1 MLGSRKFASQTRA
14 APRPETLIGSRFS
27 QWLFSLCKCFAP
39 RVPGNLYYFN
49 SCADEFACRCYTGYF
64 ASDRQVPILRGIYR
78 ILYTDGGVFTI
89 CGLFMVRPQA
99 ITKSGRPR
107 PDSRRQAVLST
118 IIEEHLITGD
128 AVGSHVISERFA
140 CASGWSSATIRNVMS
155 ELEDAGLLE
164 QPHTSAGRIPTDQG
178 YRYYV
183 DNMLHWTTLSENDL
197 SAIESIGSGQEVTSR
212 PDRLMERA
220 SHVLSEI
227 SENVGIVVW
236 PSLAENRLKQI
247 RFMKLPDSRI
257 LVVLVS
263 TSNIV
268 HDKVIALD
276 EDFTQDEF
284 NRTARYLNS
293 EFAGK
298 TLLAIRSDILALM
311 KKEKAL
317 YDSVVRNAILLCE
330 RSFEDEDSATA
341 GVFVDGASNIFGKPE
356 FSNAEEVRDLFR
368 TFEEKSRLVKI
379 LNECVAGDYAN
390 NRVRVLIGQENVT
403 SSLKNCAVI
412 TASYDLG
419 SDVSGTIGV
428 VGPTRIEYGRM
439 MAVVNYLARFIERA
453 ISSGASL
460 H

>member
-1 MLGSRKFASQTRA
+1 
-14 APRPETLIGSRFS
+14 
-27 QWLFSLCKCFAP
+27 
-39 RVPGNLYYFN
+39 
-49 SCADEFACRCYTGYF
+49 
-64 ASDRQVPILRGIYR
+64 
-78 ILYTDGGVFTI
+78 
-89 CGLFMVRPQA
+89 MVRPQA
-99 ITKSGRPR
+99 TTKSGRPR

-140 CASGWSSATIRNVMS
+140 RASGWSSATIRNVMS

-183 DNMLHWTTLSENDL
+183 DNMLDWTTLSENDL
-197 SAIESIGSGQEVTSR
+197 SAIESIGTGQEVTAR

-276 EDFTQDEF
+276 EDFTQDEL

-341 GVFVDGASNIFGKPE
+341 EVFVDGASNIFGKPE
-356 FSNAEEVRDLFR
+356 FSNAEKVRDLFR
-368 TFEEKSRLVKI
+368 TFEEKSRLVRI
-379 LNECVAGDYAN
+379 LNECVAGDSAN
-390 NRVRVLIGQENVT
+390 SRVRVLIGQENVT
-403 SSLKNCAVI
+403 LSLKNCAVI

>member
-1 MLGSRKFASQTRA
+1 MTKPQPPAKSA
-14 APRPETLIGSRFS
+14 
-27 QWLFSLCKCFAP
+27 
-39 RVPGNLYYFN
+39 
-49 SCADEFACRCYTGYF
+49 
-64 ASDRQVPILRGIYR
+64 
-78 ILYTDGGVFTI
+78 
-89 CGLFMVRPQA
+89 RPQP
-99 ITKSGRPR
+99 G
-107 PDSRRQAVLST
+107 SRRQAVLST
-118 IIEEHLITGD
+118 IIEEHLITGE
-128 AVGSHVISERFA
+128 AVGSHMVSEKFA
-140 CASGWSSATIRNVMS
+140 RATGWSSATIRNVMS
-155 ELEDAGLLE
+155 ELEEAGLLE
-164 QPHTSAGRIPTDQG
+164 QPHTSAGRIPTDRG

-183 DNMLHWTTLSENDL
+183 DNMIDWSTLSEDDL
-197 SAIESIGSGQEVTSR
+197 SAIESIGVGQEVTAR
-212 PDRLMERA
+212 PGRLMEKA
-220 SHVLSEI
+220 SHVLSEL

-257 LVVLVS
+257 LVVLVA

-276 EDFTQDEF
+276 EDFSQDEL
-284 NRTARYLNS
+284 NRTARYLNA

-298 TLLAIRSDILALM
+298 SLIAIRSEILALM

-330 RSFEDEDSATA
+330 RSLEGEDSATSE
-341 GVFVDGASNIFGKPE
+341 VFLDGASNIFGKPE
-356 FSNAEEVRDLFR
+356 FANAERVRELFR

-379 LNECVAGDYAN
+379 LNECVAGDSISGN
-390 NRVRVLIGQENVT
+390 VRVLIGQENVA

-419 SDVSGTIGV
+419 SDVSGTLGV